1 VSEVDSAITRPSSY
15 WNRTIQATA
24 RFCWANEGEGNE
36 TDEDSLILCFASG
49 GASAQTA
56 DAGSAYA
63 LPKVCQTVAS
73 GMMGHMNTG
82 SGEMSKAACS
92 E

>member
-1 VSEVDSAITRPSSY
+1 MKPTKIALST
-15 WNRTIQATA
+15 
-24 RFCWANEGEGNE
+24 
-36 TDEDSLILCFASG
+36 LILCFASG

-56 DAGSAYA
+56 GAGSAYA
-63 LPKVCQTVAS
+63 LPKVCQTGAS